1 MSTDTYYQD
10 DQSPIL
16 VFLLLF
22 MTFFMS
28 IHLLNMLIA
37 MMGESFTTNHEA
49 GDAKKKQSQITFVV
63 DNWYMDPIPSKDKI
77 VYIIAASHLE
87 HEDVSDAKFLKLHNQ
102 IDSVMVQQ

>member
-1 MSTDTYYQD
+1 
-10 DQSPIL
+10 
-16 VFLLLF
+16 
-22 MTFFMS
+22 
-28 IHLLNMLIA
+28 MLIA